1 MDEEQVVF
9 EQLTLSDF
17 KKWIPTASKALSGL
31 IQFLETEIPLKRMK
45 NDFYFTL

>member
-17 KKWIPTASKALSGL
+17 KNWSFTAFKAHS
-31 IQFLETEIPLKRMK
+31 QV
-45 NDFYFTL
+45 